1 MKTLRFLII
10 VFILT
15 IPLGQYSRLPLG
27 SIEGAVYLSDLIAGL
42 ILLVFLFQILISKKS
57 FKLPPFFLSIVVF
70 ILVALTTLF
79 FAKQNLSLTEWATSS
94 FYLLRWMAYTG
105 LYFSV
110 YSLIA
115 VSESKEREV
124 RLIVNLL
131 ILASLILGILGLV
144 QFVLFPDFSKMVEH
158 GWDPHYYRV
167 LSTFFDPNYVGGFF
181 VLSLVLILGLHF
193 FEPEKKINWFHFITT
208 GIIFV
213 AVILTFSRSTYLML
227 IVSVGLLGLIKS
239 RKLLLVGLLSFILA
253 FLLIPRVQERI
264 YGAIVN
270 IDESAK
276 ARFTSWENGITIA
289 KDNFL
294 TGVGY
299 NTYRYAQIRYGFIDS
314 WDLEAG
320 GRSGAGV
327 DSSLLLILATTGIF
341 GLLSYLGIFSV
352 ALIKSG
358 RGIFANRL
366 NLAKGLSLVIFCG
379 LAGLMMHSFF
389 VNSLLYPWIMSWVW
403 IVLGLHSGLNR

>member
-1 MKTLRFLII
+1 M
-10 VFILT
+10 
-15 IPLGQYSRLPLG
+15 
-27 SIEGAVYLSDLIAGL
+27 SDLIAGL

-57 FKLPPFFLSIVVF
+57 FKLPPLFLSIVVF

-389 VNSLLYPWIMSWVW
+389 VNSLLYPWIMGWVW